1 MFCPIV
7 ARKYVFASFKTLT
20 DLSVVAV
27 DGGIVR

>member
-7 ARKYVFASFKTLT
+7 ARKYVFARFKTLK
-20 DLSVVAV
+20 DLLAVTV